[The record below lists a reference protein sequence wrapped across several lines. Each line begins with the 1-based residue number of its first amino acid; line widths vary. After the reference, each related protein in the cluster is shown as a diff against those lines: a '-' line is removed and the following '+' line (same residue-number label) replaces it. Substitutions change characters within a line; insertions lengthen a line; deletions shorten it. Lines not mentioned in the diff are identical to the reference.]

1 MSHPYVNPY
10 VTGTAYT
17 DQGAGGRSQGDW
29 QAAVMTP
36 VTSAADTVT
45 ENAYGQVDSQGRVA
59 QYYPAASRTQTPYS
73 AALYTRGTQGVQV
86 VWNVTSVAGTTS
98 LTLHIQGYD
107 PASNTWYDILVSTA
121 VANAQAPT
129 QKIMTVALSATP
141 AANVAVSTMIPDTMR
156 IQVIHSNSVDAAN
169 YSVSLDWQ

>member
-36 VTSAADTVT
+36 VTSAADTLT

-59 QYYPAASRTQTPYS
+59 QYYPPVARVNTPYS
-73 AALYTRGTQGVQV
+73 PLLYTRGTQGVQV
-86 VWNVTSVAGTTS
+86 VWNVTAVAGALS

-107 PASNTWYDILVSTA
+107 PASATWYDILTSAA
-121 VANAQAPT
+121 VTSAGLPV
-129 QKIMTVALSATP
+129 QKILTVALSATP
-141 AANVAVSTMIPDTMR
+141 AANIAVSTMIPDTMR
-156 IQVIHSNSVDAAN
+156 ILVVHSDTTDSAT
-169 YSVSLDWQ
+169 YSVGLDWQ